1 MLRMLRML
9 RVLLRM
15 LLLRVLLRMLLLRV
29 LLRVLR
35 MLLRMLLRVLL
46 RMLRMLLRMLRVLLR
61 MLLLRVLR
69 VLSTGGSANS
79 STCALR
85 TSSRLR
91 LPHGMPPRRTSDH
104 VRTSHRTRTRSL
116 VA

>member
-1 MLRMLRML
+1 MLLRMPLRVLRMLRMLRMPLRMLRML
-9 RVLLRM
+9 RVMLCVLRMPLRM
-15 LLLRVLLRMLLLRV
+15 LRMP
-29 LLRVLR
+29 
-35 MLLRMLLRVLL
+35 L
-46 RMLRMLLRMLRVLLR
+46 RMLRMLRML
-61 MLLLRVLR
+61 
-69 VLSTGGSANS
+69 SAGGSANN

-91 LPHGMPPRRTSDH
+91 LPHGMPSRGTSDH